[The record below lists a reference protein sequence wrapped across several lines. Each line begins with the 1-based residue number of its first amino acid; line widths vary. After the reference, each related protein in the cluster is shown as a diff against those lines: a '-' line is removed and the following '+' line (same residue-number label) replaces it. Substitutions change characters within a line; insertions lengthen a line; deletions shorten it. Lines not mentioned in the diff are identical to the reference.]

1 MSRPRN
7 PSRWV
12 LLVLLLPAALV
23 ACRGEPD
30 PPATATTGTVAAIEP
45 ATSIPPPGEPQ
56 AATPATDAPD
66 AMPADTPDRDR
77 DRDLAR
83 LDGYGPLRFGMTAGE
98 MRRAWGA
105 TLHGEPPEGAADAC
119 HYLNVVG
126 AGATPSLAFML
137 DGGRFVRYEV
147 SSDALPAPGGGRR
160 GMTEAELQA
169 LYKGSLQASPH
180 EYVDGGKYLAFDT
193 SGVAPSRLVFETD
206 AQGTVTGWR
215 VGLSPQV
222 DYVEGCS

>member
-1 MSRPRN
+1 MLPPQVFRPR
-7 PSRWV
+7 V
-12 LLVLLLPAALV
+12 AAMLLMLALV
-23 ACRGEPD
+23 ACRGEPGPAPAATA
-30 PPATATTGTVAAIEP
+30 PPAPAEPTVPAAPP
-45 ATSIPPPGEPQ
+45 ASTPPP
-56 AATPATDAPD
+56 ATPATEAPD
-66 AMPADTPDRDR
+66 G

-83 LDGYGPLRFGMTAGE
+83 LDGYGPLRFGMTVEE
-98 MRRAWGA
+98 MRQAWGA
-105 TLHGEPPEGAADAC
+105 TLHGAPPEDGADAC

-126 AGATPSLAFML
+126 DGATPYLAFML
-137 DGGRFVRYEV
+137 DGGRFVRYDV
-147 SSDALPAPGGGRR
+147 SNDALLAPGGGRR

-169 LYKGSLQASPH
+169 LYKDALQASPH

-206 AQGTVTGWR
+206 AQGRATEWR

>member
-1 MSRPRN
+1 MFRPQ
-7 PSRWV
+7 
-12 LLVLLLPAALV
+12 LLLLLLMPAFAACHDEPAAPAAATV
-23 ACRGEPD
+23 PPASASPEPD
-30 PPATATTGTVAAIEP
+30 A
-45 ATSIPPPGEPQ
+45 SPGPIRS
-56 AATPATDAPD
+56 AATPAPGTPD
-66 AMPADTPDRDR
+66 EPAVTEMPDRDR

-83 LDGYGPLRFGMTAGE
+83 LDGYGPLRFGMTLAE
-98 MRRAWGA
+98 MREAWGP
-105 TLHGEPPEGAADAC
+105 TLHGAPPDGAAEAC

-126 AGATPSLAFML
+126 EGATPYLAFMV
-137 DGGRFVRYEV
+137 DGGRFVRYDV
-147 SSDALPAPGGGRR
+147 SNDALLAPGGGRR

-206 AQGTVTGWR
+206 AQGRATEWR

>member
-1 MSRPRN
+1 MSRPRIPN
-7 PSRWV
+7 RSV

-30 PPATATTGTVAAIEP
+30 PSATATRGTAAAIEP
-45 ATSIPPPGEPQ
+45 ATSIPPRGEPQ
-56 AATPATDAPD
+56 AATPAIDAPD
-66 AMPADTPDRDR
+66 AIPDDMPDG

-83 LDGYGPLRFGMTAGE
+83 LDGYGPLRFGMTAEE

-105 TLHGEPPEGAADAC
+105 TLRGEPPEGAADAC

-126 AGATPSLAFML
+126 AGITPSLAFML

-147 SSDALPAPGGGRR
+147 SSDTLLAPGGGRR
-160 GMTEAELQA
+160 GMTEPALQA

-206 AQGTVTGWR
+206 AQGTVTEWR